1 MIQEYVPKAVKALG
15 EPDGY
20 GVVGYSVTF
29 SNNENALLRA
39 KNAPEVGKTEYGQI
53 VDAPKKNGDGTY
65 KKFERLQRQQQGATF
80 SGNSGGFNTN
90 KSFTADPGK
99 ISSIEWQKAIAEGR
113 QLVRDWLETSAE
125 SKTYTLEEYKKEVVN
140 AAVTLAAAINKKPD
154 HIIEEPKDEPVEQDE
169 PVEVDRVL
177 RYPTTEDDLPP
188 VENYDGY
195 F

>member
-1 MIQEYVPKAVKALG
+1 MIKEYVPKAVKPLG
-15 EPDGY
+15 EPDSY

-29 SNNENALLRA
+29 SSGENVLLRA

-65 KKFERLQRQQQGATF
+65 KKFERKQREQQTF
-80 SGNSGGFNTN
+80 GGGYQA

-140 AAVTLAAAINKKPD
+140 AAVTLTD
-154 HIIEEPKDEPVEQDE
+154 VS
-169 PVEVDRVL
+169 
-177 RYPTTEDDLPP
+177 
-188 VENYDGY
+188 
-195 F
+195 

>member
-1 MIQEYVPKAVKALG
+1 MIKEYVPKAVKALG

-29 SNNENALLRA
+29 STGENALLRA

-53 VDAPKKNGDGTY
+53 VEAPKKDGSGTY
-65 KKFERLQRQQQGATF
+65 KKFERMQRMQQSVTI
-80 SGNSGGFNTN
+80 SGNSGAFNTA

-169 PVEVDRVL
+169 PVEMGRV
-177 RYPTTEDDLPP
+177 YDDTTENDLPP

>member
-1 MIQEYVPKAVKALG
+1 MIQEYVPKEIRPIG
-15 EPDGY
+15 TPDDY
-20 GVVGYSVTF
+20 GNQAYSVTF

-39 KNAPEVGKTEYGQI
+39 KKAPAVGVAEWGEI
-53 VDAPKKNGDGTY
+53 IEAPKKDGSGTY
-65 KKFERLQRQQQGATF
+65 KKFKRHQKEQQSFSRQPQT
-80 SGNSGGFNTN
+80 

-125 SKTYTLEEYKKEVVN
+125 SKTYTIEDYKKEVVN

-169 PVEVDRVL
+169 PVGMGGVYED
-177 RYPTTEDDLPP
+177 PTEDDLPP